1 MAGRQPEYEM
11 SLSIHEVSVPVFV
24 RMLGQLARILDK
36 AAAHAEAGK
45 ADPAALLASRLA
57 PDMYPLVEQVR
68 IAVDAAVD
76 GAARLAKVE
85 PPAFAGAEDS
95 FPALQARIQGAL
107 AFLRALEPAR
117 FEGAESR
124 AVSWS
129 FRGGDIS
136 VSGTQYLLNHA
147 MPKFYFHVTT
157 AYAILRHEGV
167 PLRKGDYMGKAEA

>member
-1 MAGRQPEYEM
+1 M

-24 RMLGQLARILDK
+24 RMLGHLARILDK

-76 GAARLAKVE
+76 GAARLAQVE

-107 AFLRALEPAR
+107 AFLQGARARAVR
-117 FEGAESR
+117 GRGESR
-124 AVSWS
+124 RQLVLP
-129 FRGGDIS
+129 RGRPSRSAGRS
-136 VSGTQYLLNHA
+136 TSS
-147 MPKFYFHVTT
+147 TT
-157 AYAILRHEGV
+157 
-167 PLRKGDYMGKAEA
+167 PCPSSTST

>member
-1 MAGRQPEYEM
+1 M

-76 GAARLAKVE
+76 GAARLAKVK

-95 FPALQARIQGAL
+95 FPGLQARRAAPSAGPSAGAT
-107 AFLRALEPAR
+107 
-117 FEGAESR
+117 SR
-124 AVSWS
+124 SAGRSTS
-129 FRGGDIS
+129 S
-136 VSGTQYLLNHA
+136 
-147 MPKFYFHVTT
+147 TT
-157 AYAILRHEGV
+157 
-167 PLRKGDYMGKAEA
+167 PCPSSTST

>member
-1 MAGRQPEYEM
+1 M
-11 SLSIHEVSVPVFV
+11 SLSLYETSVPVFV
-24 RMLGQLARILDK
+24 RMLGHLARILEK
-36 AAAHAEAGK
+36 AAAHADAGN

-76 GAARLAKVE
+76 GAARLAQVE
-85 PPAFAGAEDS
+85 PPTFAGAGDS

-107 AFLRALEPAR
+107 AFLQALGPAP
-117 FEGAESR
+117 FEGAGNR
-124 AVSWS
+124 AVSLS
-129 FRGGDIS
+129 FRGGAIS
-136 VSGTQYLLNHA
+136 LSGAQYLLNHA

-167 PLRKGDYMGKAEA
+167 PLKKGDYMGKAEA

>member
-1 MAGRQPEYEM
+1 M
-11 SLSIHEVSVPVFV
+11 SLSIHEISVPVFV
-24 RMLGQLARILDK
+24 RMLEHLAGILDK
-36 AAAHAEAGK
+36 ASAHAGAGN

-57 PDMYPLVEQVR
+57 SDMYPLVEQVR
-68 IAVDAAVD
+68 IAVDAATD
-76 GAARLAKVE
+76 GAARLAQVE

-107 AFLRALEPAR
+107 VFLRALEPAR
-117 FEGAESR
+117 FEGAENR

-129 FRGGDIS
+129 FRGGAIS
-136 VSGTQYLLNHA
+136 VGGAQYLLNHA

-167 PLRKGDYMGKAEA
+167 PLKKGDYMGKAEA